1 MRPLLKSVFKNDIP
15 CILAKLT
22 GFFECS
28 ATSSSSVSHS
38 LLPVHAI
45 KLSYLVIT
53 SFSETLRSKMSEEDF
68 NINNISTT
76 VPVIVFA
83 KSQQVEDINEVEK
96 IRLTFPSVIMRGLGL
111 GHLLCGL
118 LAISFQVPSA

>member
-1 MRPLLKSVFKNDIP
+1 MRPLLKSVFKNIP
-15 CILAKLT
+15 CIFAKLT
-22 GFFECS
+22 GFFS
-28 ATSSSSVSHS
+28 NAQRPPAFLTH
-38 LLPVHAI
+38 LPVHAI

-83 KSQQVEDINEVEK
+83 KSQQMEDINEVEK
-96 IRLTFPSVIMRGLGL
+96 IGLTFPSAIMRGLGL

>member
-1 MRPLLKSVFKNDIP
+1 MIYHASWQNLQVFLNAQRPPPPPF
-15 CILAKLT
+15 LT
-22 GFFECS
+22 
-28 ATSSSSVSHS
+28 H
-38 LLPVHAI
+38 LPVHAI

>member
-1 MRPLLKSVFKNDIP
+1 MMYHASWQNLQVFLNAQRPPPPPPPF
-15 CILAKLT
+15 LT
-22 GFFECS
+22 
-28 ATSSSSVSHS
+28 H
-38 LLPVHAI
+38 LPVHAI
-45 KLSYLVIT
+45 KLSYLVILT

-96 IRLTFPSVIMRGLGL
+96 IQQTFPSVIMRGLGL

-118 LAISFQVPSA
+118 LAISFQVPSD